1 MKAVVAAFNQEKAL
15 VGAFSVITNL
25 QMQFGCNFLKHYPIL
40 LSDWQAGVRGLGARD
55 PVPGAPG
62 GELLLLPGAADQG
75 QEEDLAETSTTS
87 RQQ

>member
-1 MKAVVAAFNQEKAL
+1 MKALVGAFNQEKAL
-15 VGAFSVITNL
+15 VGAFSVIVQPVVEPMDWFTAL
-25 QMQFGCNFLKHYPIL
+25 L

>member
-1 MKAVVAAFNQEKAL
+1 MELFEAL
-15 VGAFSVITNL
+15 HVTA
-25 QMQFGCNFLKHYPIL
+25 IL
-40 LSDWQAGVRGLGARD
+40 FSDWQAGVRGLGARD

-75 QEEDLAETSTTS
+75 QEEDLAETFTTS